1 MSPTRKFWLRL
12 YAELAENR
20 KVQTL
25 EPVLFKAYINLLC
38 LAARHDG
45 AVPCLEDVIWT
56 LRCSEA
62 DATGWIA
69 ALSNKGLIDSSDG
82 TLRMHDWDDYQVAD
96 GTERSRKSRN
106 KSNGSEPQPPPGNG
120 QKKDA
125 TRMQRASPLHATRTQ
140 LLPLESQR
148 KKESEILDSDSESAV
163 SIFPERGKNR
173 TTDDRVAARR
183 AVEARLSDDPQKA
196 EKILA
201 YISDAQE
208 VPHPLAYVETCLA
221 NAGRKRT
228 RRRAKPPPEA
238 QPPPAVPSRFVRQGS
253 DEWQRMKAGQ
263 GGRDPIVTMH
273 HGDAG
278 TWVRS
283 A

>member
-1 MSPTRKFWLRL
+1 MAPTRKYWLRL
-12 YAELAENR
+12 YSELAENR

-45 AVPCLEDVIWT
+45 NVPCVEDVTWT

-62 DATGWIA
+62 DARAWLK
-69 ALSNKGLIDSSDG
+69 ALLDKGLIDNSDG
-82 TLRMHDWDDYQVAD
+82 TLRMHDWDDYQVPD

-106 KSNGSEPQPPPGNG
+106 KGNGTDPHPPPEHGSKNN
-120 QKKDA
+120 A
-125 TRMQRASPLHATRTQ
+125 TRMQRESTLPATGTQ
-140 LLPLESQR
+140 PLER
-148 KKESEILDSDSESAV
+148 ERRVRDLDSDSESAV
-163 SIFPERGKNR
+163 SIFPLRGKNR
-173 TTDDRVAARR
+173 TTDDRVAAVRQ
-183 AVEARLSDDPQKA
+183 VEARLSDDPKNA

-201 YISDAQE
+201 YISDPQE

-221 NAGRKRT
+221 NAGRKKS
-228 RRRAKPPPEA
+228 RRKIRPPDKPPDS
-238 QPPPAVPSRFVRQGS
+238 VPSRFVRQGS
-253 DEWQRMKAGQ
+253 DEWQRLKAGP
-263 GGRDPIVTMH
+263 GREKLIVTMH

>member
-1 MSPTRKFWLRL
+1 MAPTRKFWFRL

-25 EPVLFKAYINLLC
+25 EPSLFKAYINLLC

-45 AVPCLEDVIWT
+45 AVPCIEDVAWT

-62 DATGWIA
+62 DARAWLA
-69 ALSNKGLIDSSDG
+69 ALSDKGLIDASDG
-82 TLRMHDWDDYQVAD
+82 TLRMHDWDDYQVPD

-106 KSNGSEPQPPPGNG
+106 KSNGTDPHPPPENG
-120 QKKDA
+120 KKNDA
-125 TRMQRASPLHATRTQ
+125 TRMQRASPLPATGTQ
-140 LLPLESQR
+140 LSPLESR
-148 KKESEILDSDSESAV
+148 ERRVRDLDSDSESAV
-163 SIFPERGKNR
+163 SIFPLRGKNR
-173 TTDDRVAARR
+173 TTDDRVAAVRE
-183 AVEARLSDDPQKA
+183 VEARFSDDPKNA

-201 YISDAQE
+201 YISDPQE

-221 NAGRKRT
+221 NASRKKS
-228 RRRAKPPPEA
+228 RRKTGPPDKPPD
-238 QPPPAVPSRFVRQGS
+238 AVPSRFVRQGS
-253 DEWQRMKAGQ
+253 DEWQRLKAEH
-263 GGRDPIVTMH
+263 GGREPIATMH